1 MSEEEK
7 KIVTPIKRETVE
19 VDKQAFAEIMARV
32 ESMEKGMAKIT
43 SEETYDPYA
52 DRVEADDI
60 KLVAIEGK
68 EDKDGN
74 REQIIVT
81 GVKSGGKAFK
91 KETEGGQ
98 LHNGLMT
105 KILVRNSQGKELE
118 MDYDYNELTA
128 TGITIQCKVKET
140 KSEKIIK
147 DLGWLTSR
155 SYVPS
160 NKLDGALV
168 SQDGEQVRNVIVS
181 YKTKYVVTLPNGEDI
196 EVYESATNIKY

>member
-1 MSEEEK
+1 MSEETK
-7 KIVTPIKRETVE
+7 KEEVKTTPIKRETVE
-19 VDKQAFAEIMARV
+19 VDKQAFAEIMKRV

-52 DRVEADDI
+52 DRVEADDV

-68 EDKDGN
+68 DG
-74 REQIIVT
+74 EQIIVT

-105 KILVRNSQGKELE
+105 KILVRNSKGEEIE
-118 MDYDYNELTA
+118 MDYDYNELTS

-181 YKTKYVVTLPNGEDI
+181 YKTKYIVTLPSGEDI
-196 EVYESATNIKY
+196 EVYESAINIKY